1 MKAKLHIR
9 AACRNGST
17 WLKNAYYTPPLKIAD
32 ITENKTGK
40 LRLMLMSSS
49 PGILDEDSYDI
60 QIELE
65 EKSALALQTQ
75 SYQRLFSMKK
85 NACQQMKVIMAEGS
99 SFHYVPYPVVPHKH
113 SDFSA
118 VNKIYLSS
126 DCTLIWGEVLTCGRK
141 LNGEVFELTRYQSI
155 IEIYLSGRL
164 IIKENL
170 LLQPATIPV
179 DRLGQ
184 MEGYTHQASLI
195 YLNCNMAPKNL
206 IEAIGTS
213 LSMQHNIT
221 FGITAAPANGIIIRL
236 LGYQAEQLHHCLIKI
251 AEDYLN

>member
-1 MKAKLHIR
+1 MKATLLIR

-17 WLKNAYYTPPLKIAD
+17 WLKDGYYTPPFKIAD
-32 ITENKTGK
+32 ITENKTGR

-49 PGILDEDSYDI
+49 PGILDEDRYDI

-65 EKSALALQTQ
+65 EKSALVLQTQ

-85 NACQQMKVIMAEGS
+85 NACQQMKVMMAEGS
-99 SFHYVPYPVVPHKH
+99 SFHYLPHPVVPHKH

-118 VNKIYLSS
+118 LNKVYLSS

-155 IEIYLSGRL
+155 TEIYLCGRL
-164 IIKENL
+164 VIKENL
-170 LLQPATIPV
+170 LLQPATFSV

-195 YLNCNMAPKNL
+195 YLNCNKAPKGL
-206 IEAIGTS
+206 IEAIGNF
-213 LSMQHNIT
+213 LSMEHNMT
-221 FGITAAPANGIIIRL
+221 FGITTAPANGIIIRL
-236 LGYQAEQLHHCLIKI
+236 LGYQAEQLHHSLITV
-251 AEDYLN
+251 AENYLN